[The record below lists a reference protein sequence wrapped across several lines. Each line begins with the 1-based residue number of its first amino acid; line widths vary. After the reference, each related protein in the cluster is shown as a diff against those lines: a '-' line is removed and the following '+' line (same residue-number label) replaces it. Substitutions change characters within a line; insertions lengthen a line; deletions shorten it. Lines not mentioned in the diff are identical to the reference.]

1 MVETEILAAKYFY
14 QKIPEFHRDF
24 FSICQSGL
32 ALIFF
37 HKQNFSFH
45 L

>member
-24 FSICQSGL
+24 FP
-32 ALIFF
+32 FVRVV
-37 HKQNFSFH
+37 
-45 L
+45 